1 MKRDEL
7 LKSEGYWIA
16 KLQTELYRE
25 LVSFMEK
32 THKNGTQLANYL
44 GCSKGYISQ
53 LLNGNFDHK
62 LSKLVR
68 LSLALGKA
76 PILEYRDLSDYILE
90 NDETFSSVMPPA
102 SLEKLIKKNLF
113 EKTKPIAQKVK

>member
-1 MKRDEL
+1 
-7 LKSEGYWIA
+7 
-16 KLQTELYRE
+16 
-25 LVSFMEK
+25 MEK

-76 PILEYRDLSDYILE
+76 PILEYRALSDYILE

>member
-16 KLQTELYRE
+16 KLQTDLYRE

-44 GCSKGYISQ
+44 GCSKGYISH

-76 PILEYRDLSDYILE
+76 TILEYRALSDYILE